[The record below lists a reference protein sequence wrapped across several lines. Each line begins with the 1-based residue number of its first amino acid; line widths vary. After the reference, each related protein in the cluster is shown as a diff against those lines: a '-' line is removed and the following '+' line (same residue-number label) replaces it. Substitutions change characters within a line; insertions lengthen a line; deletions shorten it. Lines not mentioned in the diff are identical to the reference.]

1 MSPMVLVATRD
12 LRSMAR
18 GWLAWVLI
26 AGALLVEGLA
36 FYALGLAAEG
46 PKLSGD
52 VLGRFFD
59 TASGAAIVV
68 GAVIGMR
75 SVASEHERGT
85 LPLLTTAPVPE
96 SAIIG
101 GKFVAG
107 VTILAA
113 LQLAS
118 LHLPALVAVRGE
130 VAVSHLA
137 IGYLGVL
144 SIGAAALAIG
154 LMASS
159 LARSQAVAAVLSA
172 VILVGLLLSWVLAR
186 TADAPW
192 SDALAALSLHHA
204 HQRPFLRGV
213 LAPQH
218 LAYYAGV
225 TATALVAA
233 ARALAARRWS

>member
-1 MSPMVLVATRD
+1 VSPLFLVAARD

-18 GWLAWVLI
+18 GWLAWILV
-26 AGALLVEGLA
+26 AGALLVQGLA

-46 PKLSGD
+46 PRLSGD

-59 TASGAAIVV
+59 AASGGAIVV

-75 SVASEHERGT
+75 AVAAEQERGT
-85 LPLLTTAPVPE
+85 LSLLTTAPVSE
-96 SAIIG
+96 AAIVG
-101 GKFVAG
+101 GKFLAG
-107 VTILAA
+107 MAVLAA

-118 LHLPALVAVRGE
+118 LHLPALVAVT
-130 VAVSHLA
+130 HLA

-144 SIGAAALAIG
+144 LIGAAALAIG
-154 LMASS
+154 LLASTI
-159 LARSQAVAAVLSA
+159 ARSQAVAAVLSA
-172 VILVGLLLSWVLAR
+172 VVLVGLLLTWVLAR
-186 TADAPW
+186 TADSPW
-192 SDALAALSLHHA
+192 SDALAGLSLHHA

-218 LAYYAGV
+218 VVYYASV

-233 ARALAARRWS
+233 ARALAARRWT